1 VSLDPNHN
9 QELSAAALRELQ
21 DAFGAA
27 SAELARRMAMNAT
40 DALAIEYIALS
51 ATALS
56 PGELGERLAITRS
69 STTEVIDRLVAAG
82 HVERIRDERDRRRF
96 RLMPTARAT
105 DRVRTELAPLVTVLN
120 DASAGFSGPE
130 RLAISSYLARV
141 AHAYRDFASGAQ
153 QAEG

>member
-1 VSLDPNHN
+1 VSTEPKPGRN
-9 QELSAAALRELQ
+9 LSAAALRELQ

-27 SAELARRMAMNAT
+27 SAELARRMTMNST

-96 RLMPTARAT
+96 RLIPTAQAKN
-105 DRVRTELAPLVTVLN
+105 RVRAEISPLVGALN
-120 DASAGFSGPE
+120 EASAGFSSSE
-130 RLAISSYLARV
+130 RLAISTYLDRV
-141 AHAYRDFASGAQ
+141 IDAYRGFASEAP
-153 QAEG
+153 QADG

>member
-1 VSLDPNHN
+1 M
-9 QELSAAALRELQ
+9 SAAALRELQ

-27 SAELARRMAMNAT
+27 SAELARRMAMNST

-96 RLMPTARAT
+96 RLIPTAQAKN
-105 DRVRTELAPLVTVLN
+105 RVRAEISPLVGALN
-120 DASAGFSGPE
+120 EASAGFSSSE
-130 RLAISSYLARV
+130 RLAISTYLDRV
-141 AHAYRDFASGAQ
+141 IDAYRGFASEAP
-153 QAEG
+153 QADG